1 MTGICLFRQKM
12 MLRQIFCSK
21 TLKHWHSKVHFFA
34 SNESF
39 DDFQV
44 FLLISADPGDQW
56 SLRSTGRTT
65 LNPPAPNQTLKFS
78 KILSL
83 ECNTVVKRLSVT
95 WNERSWVWIPP
106 GFFFLLFIFVSIS
119 MVGSETGLSKRCH
132 ATYFPNKKCMFSHL
146 AKCSL
151 WESKHNLLIISQKFL
166 LIYRPD
172 WTSSLVC
179 FGCRHTML

>member
-56 SLRSTGRTT
+56 SLRASGRTT
-65 LNPPAPNQTLKFS
+65 LNTPAPIQTLKFS
-78 KILSL
+78 KILRL
-83 ECNTVVKRLSVT
+83 ECNTVVKRLPLT

-106 GFFFLLFIFVSIS
+106 GFFSLLFILCHYLNGGFWNRSLEEVPRYLFSEQKMHVSPW
-119 MVGSETGLSKRCH
+119 R
-132 ATYFPNKKCMFSHL
+132 
-146 AKCSL
+146 
-151 WESKHNLLIISQKFL
+151 
-166 LIYRPD
+166 
-172 WTSSLVC
+172 
-179 FGCRHTML
+179 